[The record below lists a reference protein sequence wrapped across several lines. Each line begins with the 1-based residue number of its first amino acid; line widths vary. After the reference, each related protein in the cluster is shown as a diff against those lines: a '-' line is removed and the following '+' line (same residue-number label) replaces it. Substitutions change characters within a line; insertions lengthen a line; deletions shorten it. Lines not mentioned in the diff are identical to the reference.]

1 MPIKTDLKI
10 NNISQVF
17 TIGDIH
23 GCSGLL
29 KKIHKKILNK
39 SEKVKGNKILVYL
52 GDYIDRGSKVKETID
67 TIINFKP
74 KNFKCVFLRGNHD
87 QMLLDFVNN
96 KRDSLGIWLYNGG
109 AATLKSYC
117 GSAIANK
124 LNNSSSR
131 EQSIRET
138 FVKSL
143 PSRDL
148 KFFNNLQFSYTWKDY
163 FFVHA
168 GIDPNRPLDNQREI
182 DMIWTRAPEFLVSD
196 QPFEKMIVHGHTPNE
211 RVEEKSNRINLD
223 TGAVYSEL
231 GKLSCMFIDAKEN
244 RREFFA
250 TGDSFF

>member
-1 MPIKTDLKI
+1 M
-10 NNISQVF
+10 NSISQVF
-17 TIGDIH
+17 AIGDIH
-23 GCSGLL
+23 GCNGLL

-74 KNFKCVFLRGNHD
+74 KDFKCVFLRGNHD

-96 KRDSLGIWLYNGG
+96 KRDILGMWLYNGG
-109 AATLKSYC
+109 ADTLISYC
-117 GSAIANK
+117 GSTIANM

-148 KFFNNLQFSYTWKDY
+148 KFFNNLQFSYTWKDC

-168 GIDPNRPLDNQREI
+168 AWKVFGRVWNQV
-182 DMIWTRAPEFLVSD
+182 TKAASS
-196 QPFEKMIVHGHTPNE
+196 
-211 RVEEKSNRINLD
+211 KSIL
-223 TGAVYSEL
+223 
-231 GKLSCMFIDAKEN
+231 
-244 RREFFA
+244 
-250 TGDSFF
+250 